1 MRQNMP
7 IEVIFCRR
15 VVEGADPYASCFN
28 RQKNPLPSLGAV
40 LCSVFDYR
48 YCLIVS
54 EARAGSSETV
64 MVIFMLLVSQN
75 LAAQAMNSSPK

>member
-28 RQKNPLPSLGAV
+28 RQKKPPPFLGAV
-40 LCSVFDYR
+40 YVAFYR
-48 YCLIVS
+48 YCLMDS

-75 LAAQAMNSSPK
+75 LAAQAMNSSP

>member
-28 RQKNPLPSLGAV
+28 RQKKPPPFRERFYVAL
-40 LCSVFDYR
+40 DYR
-48 YCLIVS
+48 YCLIAS
-54 EARAGSSETV
+54 EASAGSSETV

-75 LAAQAMNSSPK
+75 LAAQAMNSSP